1 MRQRNATLPRR
12 MGRSAVDVVVPF
24 AGSRVELERL
34 CGRLGR
40 LVLGEGDSVSVV
52 DNTPG
57 RVGGFVGG
65 VAGGVAVVCAAERR
79 TPAFARNRGAA
90 RGAAPWIV
98 FLDADTEPPADL
110 LDRYF
115 DPEPSPR
122 TALIG
127 GGVQDEPVPRT
138 AAPALRYAYIRAAMS
153 QENTFGFGAW
163 SYPMTANVAVRR
175 AAFEAVGGFR
185 EDIRAA
191 EDADITYRLKAAGW
205 EVERREHAAVTHSS
219 RATLRSFV
227 VQKALHGAGGA
238 WINRR
243 YPGSLPAR
251 RRPGLTWWG
260 IRTTARGLLD
270 AGRERDRD
278 RALWAVFYP
287 VEILAWEFGRSLPNE
302 RPLTARTWWMAVRHL
317 WPGPGTL
324 RL

>member
-1 MRQRNATLPRR
+1 

-127 GGVQDEPVPRT
+127 GGLIDEQVP
-138 AAPALRYAYIRAAMS
+138 ASAPAPARYAYLRRLMS
-153 QENTFGFGAW
+153 QEHTLALGRWAFPK
-163 SYPMTANVAVRR
+163 SANVAVRR

-191 EDADITYRLKAAGW
+191 EDADITYRLRAAGW
-205 EVERREHAAVTHSS
+205 EVERREHAAVVHLS
-219 RATLRSFV
+219 RRSLYGWLK
-227 VQKALHGAGGA
+227 QQALWGAGAG
-238 WINRR
+238 WLGRT
-243 YPGSLPAR
+243 YPGSMPL
-251 RRPGLTWWG
+251 
-260 IRTTARGLLD
+260 IRD
-270 AGRERDRD
+270 AESIWRVLGHPVMALFATRLRDRD
-278 RALWAVFYP
+278 AAIYALLRPLEAFTRR
-287 VEILAWEFGRSLPNE
+287 LGRLLPNE
-302 RPLTARTWWMAVRHL
+302 RR
-317 WPGPGTL
+317 
-324 RL
+324 